1 MSLPAGIN
9 TRPVPLATPPCT
21 WHAVQ
26 LDFMLVHTPAHDA
39 GAVVQG
45 AGVVTVVVPPPELGS
60 FVPLDES
67 SLPAPQAART
77 AAITA
82 PDAVR
87 PMRRCRR
94 SSQGPGCA
102 AYMLLS
108 PFVVSCVL
116 ASIAE

>member
-9 TRPVPLATPPCT
+9 TRAVPLATPPCT

-26 LDFMLVHTPAHDA
+26 LDFMLAHTPAHDA

-60 FVPLDES
+60 FPVLDGS

-87 PMRRCRR
+87 PRRRRGR
-94 SSQGPGCA
+94 SSPHPGCA
-102 AYMLLS
+102 EVMLLS
-108 PFVVSCVL
+108 PFT
-116 ASIAE
+116 